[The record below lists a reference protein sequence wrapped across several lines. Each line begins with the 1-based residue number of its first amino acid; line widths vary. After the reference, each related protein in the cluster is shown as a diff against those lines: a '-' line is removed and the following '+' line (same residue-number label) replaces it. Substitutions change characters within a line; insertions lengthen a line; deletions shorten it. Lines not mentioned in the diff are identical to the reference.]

1 MNIRNNDTQDDS
13 AHDEGTQ
20 VDPTLRWQLHEL
32 RRDLQPQADLWP
44 GIAARIAAPPRQA
57 APPDKARAH
66 RFVPWAMAASVLLA
80 VGVVWRMMPAAP
92 TQAPADNPVIRQ
104 QAVSMALD
112 YERAFARLQQQAD
125 TRPEMHGAFGE
136 LDRSA
141 AQILSAIDDDPNA
154 AFLLEQLRRTY
165 ARRLQLTQRAIMT

>member
-1 MNIRNNDTQDDS
+1 MNMRNNDTQGDS
-13 AHDEGTQ
+13 AHDQGTQ
-20 VDPTLRWQLHEL
+20 VDPTLRWRLHEL

-57 APPDKARAH
+57 APTDKVRAR
-66 RFVPWAMAASVLLA
+66 RFAPWAMAASVLLA
-80 VGVVWRMMPAAP
+80 VGAVWRMMPAAQ

-112 YERAFARLQQQAD
+112 YERAFARLQQAD
-125 TRPEMHGAFGE
+125 TRPEMHGALGE

-154 AFLLEQLRRTY
+154 RFLLEQLRRTY